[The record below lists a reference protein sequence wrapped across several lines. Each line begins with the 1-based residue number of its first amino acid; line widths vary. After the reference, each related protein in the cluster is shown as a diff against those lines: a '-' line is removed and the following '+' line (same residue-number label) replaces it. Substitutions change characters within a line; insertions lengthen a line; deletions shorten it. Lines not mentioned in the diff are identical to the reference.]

1 MKRTTALALCILM
14 LFSTCL
20 VACMGD
26 GGESKKTTAQRTTEA
41 PTTAS
46 TTTAATTAGNVVTGP
61 IPTPEK
67 LVAEFE
73 VKNATLYNAYQNPV
87 SVLIDGNTY
96 IDLQMQGWPTICRG
110 DGDTLYAVS
119 SIRRG
124 HVDPY
129 GATAFYVSHDAGRT
143 WEGPRIINDT
153 PVDDRDT
160 GIAYMGEGRLIVSFF
175 TIGAESFRQGG
186 GYADLWDYMAN
197 PQQNASKRKQW
208 TKYTDEELK
217 GGKWYLLSDDYG
229 QTWTAPIKAP
239 VTAPHGPTV
248 ANDGSLIFCGAG
260 DGGYIY
266 LYRSYDFGRTWE
278 LVTRLQTPSKG
289 ETGGVGFSFTEA
301 YCIQLRDGKY
311 VACIRAGVIGVAN
324 DSATLRVFISYSDD
338 GENFTKAVPVPDVV
352 GAPPHLLELSNGAL
366 LLTYSYRGG
375 IEDDDVVGARGR
387 VSYDGGKTW
396 DEEII
401 ISESFLGADLGYPST
416 VELDDG
422 TLITTYYQPAHGD
435 TGSSLLY
442 TRWRLVEP
450 ED

>member
-1 MKRTTALALCILM
+1 M
-14 LFSTCL
+14 
-20 VACMGD
+20 
-26 GGESKKTTAQRTTEA
+26 
-41 PTTAS
+41 
-46 TTTAATTAGNVVTGP
+46 
-61 IPTPEK
+61 
-67 LVAEFE
+67 
-73 VKNATLYNAYQNPV
+73 
-87 SVLIDGNTY
+87 
-96 IDLQMQGWPTICRG
+96 
-110 DGDTLYAVS
+110 
-119 SIRRG
+119 
-124 HVDPY
+124 
-129 GATAFYVSHDAGRT
+129 
-143 WEGPRIINDT
+143 
-153 PVDDRDT
+153 
-160 GIAYMGEGRLIVSFF
+160 
-175 TIGAESFRQGG
+175 
-186 GYADLWDYMAN
+186 
-197 PQQNASKRKQW
+197 
-208 TKYTDEELK
+208 
-217 GGKWYLLSDDYG
+217 
-229 QTWTAPIKAP
+229 
-239 VTAPHGPTV
+239 
-248 ANDGSLIFCGAG
+248 
-260 DGGYIY
+260 
-266 LYRSYDFGRTWE
+266 
-278 LVTRLQTPSKG
+278 
-289 ETGGVGFSFTEA
+289 GFSFTEA